1 MEAVSLTAEEFRQ
14 IHNALCFA
22 RADNVDETVETIRG
36 ALANAYVQENSVFD
50 AKMDYYREFQ
60 RDNDLAAIW
69 SIYELPVHGFLS
81 DHPYKGAVTMTYQGC
96 HAVIKGPTWADLYR
110 AADSVID
117 QSGDDHHIF
126 IEGFLFAG
134 DELRLTTG
142 S

>member
-1 MEAVSLTAEEFRQ
+1 MEAVTLTAEEFKQ

-22 RADNVDETVETIRG
+22 RADNVDETVDAIRG
-36 ALANAYVQENSVFD
+36 ALANAYVQENSQFD
-50 AKMDYYREFQ
+50 AKMDYYRQFQ
-60 RDNDLAAIW
+60 RDNGLSAIW

-81 DHPYKGAVTMTYQGC
+81 DHPYRGAATVSYQCC
-96 HAVIKGPTWADLYR
+96 HAVILGQTWADLYR
-110 AADSVID
+110 AANSVME

-134 DELRLTTG
+134 DELKLTTG